1 MSEVVLIAE
10 TKMIKFSL
18 DDMYNEDEM
27 LDRLNQFLCMFR
39 RQVRPGKKLWFI
51 LHAPSEEQRPLRGW
65 P

>member
-10 TKMIKFSL
+10 TRMINVSL
-18 DDMYNEDEM
+18 DDMHNGDEM
-27 LDRLNQFLCMFR
+27 LDRLNPFLCMFR
-39 RQVRPGKKLWFI
+39 RRVRPGKELWFI